1 MYDTHTRVT
10 HDVQYMYDTHTR
22 YTLYMLHT
30 IRNTCMTHIHMTHN
44 GYTPMGY
51 TTQDNLQ
58 IQCNL
63 YQMNNGIFHITK
75 TKYLNIV

>member
-1 MYDTHTRVT
+1 M
-10 HDVQYMYDTHTR
+10 
-22 YTLYMLHT
+22 
-30 IRNTCMTHIHMTHN
+30 IHN

-51 TTQDNLQ
+51 TTQGNLQ

-75 TKYLNIV
+75 TKYLIICVGTQRASLVAQLIKNPPAMQETLIQFLGWEEPLEKG